1 MKPTICY
8 YKLLNVSAK
17 ADVKEIKSQYY
28 NLAKKHH
35 PDVVAGRTTSEKE
48 IQASDKLFKEVT
60 EAYAILSD
68 EKLRKKYDRLI
79 YGDSADNREF

>member
-35 PDVVAGRTTSEKE
+35 PDVVAAKTDSEKE
-48 IQASDKLFKEVT
+48 I
-60 EAYAILSD
+60 
-68 EKLRKKYDRLI
+68 
-79 YGDSADNREF
+79 

>member
-1 MKPTICY
+1 MIKPTICY

-35 PDVVAGRTTSEKE
+35 PDVVAAKT
-48 IQASDKLFKEVT
+48 
-60 EAYAILSD
+60 
-68 EKLRKKYDRLI
+68 
-79 YGDSADNREF
+79 DS